1 MRLSEALSP
10 TVWVPVKFAGGSTL
24 RVKYRPSQATMAE
37 LQSMTEEGGDPGQ
50 QVSRIVH
57 QFLELIEDW
66 EEDGET
72 KVDLTVERLMNIPAN
87 IFRTVLTTVM
97 KHQSAGEAESS

>member
-1 MRLSEALSP
+1 
-10 TVWVPVKFAGGSTL
+10 
-24 RVKYRPSQATMAE
+24 MAE
-37 LQSMTEEGGDPGQ
+37 LQSMTEEGDNPGQ

-66 EEDGET
+66 DLTEEDGET